1 MYAFPLTTAI
11 RSFDKGKI
19 VEAIG
24 KVDAA
29 IPPGKHEL
37 LFVENH
43 DMGRIASD
51 PGITPEK
58 LRTAATLMI
67 LLQGTPS
74 IYYGQELGMRGMPR
88 DEYKSDEREIGM
100 REAFK
105 WGAKVEAPGEAIWY
119 KGPKTYWTERF
130 ARDDDGV
137 SVAEEDRDPKSLLNH
152 YRRLLQLRAA
162 HAAFRTGSQ
171 RVVPGGN
178 NILVVE
184 RGRAR
189 EKLLLV
195 ANLSDRPAEY
205 LVSGRDLLTGKPVHG
220 LHLKP
225 YQATVIR
232 P

>member
-1 MYAFPLTTAI
+1 
-11 RSFDKGKI
+11 
-19 VEAIG
+19 
-24 KVDAA
+24 
-29 IPPGKHEL
+29 
-37 LFVENH
+37 
-43 DMGRIASD
+43 
-51 PGITPEK
+51 
-58 LRTAATLMI
+58 
-67 LLQGTPS
+67 
-74 IYYGQELGMRGMPR
+74 MRGTTR

-100 REAFK
+100 REAFE
-105 WGAKVEAPGEAIWY
+105 WSAKVEAPGEAIWY
-119 KGPKTYWTERF
+119 KGQKTYWTERF

-162 HAAFRTGSQ
+162 HEAFRTGSQ

-189 EKLLLV
+189 EKLLV
-195 ANLSDRPAEY
+195 VVNLSDRPAEY

-225 YQATVIR
+225 CQATVIR